1 MNDRAELSP
10 PAPWR
15 SLLGGFLMG
24 LANLVPGV
32 SGGTMILALGLY
44 DRFIGAVAEV
54 TSLRW
59 SRTTFVFLGLVGAG
73 LATAILTMSGP
84 AVWLVSEHRWIA
96 YSLFVGLTLGGVPE
110 LFKLCGGLGPRVLA
124 GLAVGVGAMLWLAG
138 SGGRSVDPVWTNLL
152 WVGALAASSMILPGI
167 SGSLLL
173 LIFGLYETV
182 IGSLSRDELLGNT
195 AASLAILAP
204 VGVGAALGIGLL
216 SNGLK
221 RLLERSPRA
230 THGALMGL
238 LLGSVLGLWPFQEPV
253 HPDLARRP
261 VRKAVERALMEPEAD
276 LAALGADLEL
286 VEAVSLEALVE
297 AHRGA
302 SRADLKQRAEQLR
315 RFEPTGAQIGTVLGV
330 LVLGFAITRAV
341 GRQPAR

>member
-1 MNDRAELSP
+1 M
-10 PAPWR
+10 
-15 SLLGGFLMG
+15 GF
-24 LANLVPGV
+24 ANLVPGI
-32 SGGTMILALGLY
+32 SGGTMILAVGLY
-44 DRFIGAVAEV
+44 DRFVGTIAAFTRLRPGREELRFVALFGLGAVLAV
-54 TSLRW
+54 ASL
-59 SRTTFVFLGLVGAG
+59 SGLLVD
-73 LATAILTMSGP
+73 
-84 AVWLVSEHRWIA
+84 LVSTHRWLM
-96 YSLFVGLTLGGVPE
+96 YSLFVGMTLGGVPE
-110 LFKLCGGLGPRVLA
+110 LWAQVRPLSAAVVLWVLA
-124 GLAVGVGAMLWLAG
+124 GVGVM
-138 SGGRSVDPVWTNLL
+138 V
-152 WVGALAASSMILPGI
+152 ALAFGLESIQVPTTPLALV
-167 SGSLLL
+167 SGSYLLL
-173 LIFGLYETV
+173 LFGLYETV